1 MIKILQPEQRV
12 MKSWLFRDFSFDL
25 SVVIVDCV
33 RAEDFH
39 VVWNERV
46 QFIPLD
52 DQKNAN

>member
-25 SVVIVDCV
+25 SVVTVDCV

-39 VVWNERV
+39 VAWNERV